1 MVSDTIPQKADTT
14 CVEWVIPV
22 TIQKD
27 GKSTRAYLVENCR
40 GEFFQSKNAIYE
52 KYINKNSPIK

>member
-1 MVSDTIPQKADTT
+1 MISDTIPPKIDTT

-22 TIQKD
+22 TIRKD
-27 GKSTRAYLVENCR
+27 GKSVRGYLAENCR

-52 KYINKNSPIK
+52 NYINKNSIIK